1 MEYLPLYSPAQRRRH
16 ELRPGITGWAQVHG
30 RNALAWKDRFELDV
44 WYVDHRSI
52 GLDLRILWLTVRK
65 VCARDGIH
73 AAGEATMTKFTGDQ
87 A

>member
-16 ELRPGITGWAQVHG
+16 ELRPGITGRAQVHG
-30 RNALAWKDRFELDV
+30 RNALAWKDSDV

-52 GLDLRILWLTVRK
+52 WLDLRILWLTVRK
-65 VCARDGIH
+65 VCVRDAIH